1 VANVWQALG
10 AALVLGASAA
20 AGFVVAGSYGQRA
33 ALLRALHG
41 GLAMLLTEI
50 RYGATPLPEALERVA
65 RHGPPAAAPLFAQAA
80 RGLSGPVL
88 VSAAEAWRRSVI
100 ALRRRW
106 ALTEADEAALLEL
119 APYLGQTFADDQE
132 RHLRLALE
140 RLARQQQEA
149 AAEVAVQSRLWR
161 GLGACGGA
169 LLVLLLY

>member
-1 VANVWQALG
+1 GIRGGGIVRPAG
-10 AALVLGASAA
+10 GAA
-20 AGFVVAGSYGQRA
+20 AGAARRAGHVAHGDSLRRDAFAGGPGARRPARA
-33 ALLRALHG
+33 AG
-41 GLAMLLTEI
+41 
-50 RYGATPLPEALERVA
+50 
-65 RHGPPAAAPLFAQAA
+65 AAPLFAQAA
-80 RGLSGPVL
+80 RGLSGPVP